1 MNQRPLLKKIVS
13 QVTEKQALLHIL
25 EVTKNLIIIM
35 KKFGKQLSE
44 PSLYNFVKDNYP
56 EEYQLYELLG
66 GSARIKIKDCQLLQ
80 QYLREAIG
88 SEFLVVTSSHTDSM
102 DSISKLAPHSEISL
116 VGDTINPLL
125 IASSSD
131 KIYRRSLQDDLKKL
145 GI

>member
-13 QVTEKQALLHIL
+13 QVTEQQDLLHIL

-56 EEYQLYELLG
+56 EEYQLYELLWW
-66 GSARIKIKDCQLLQ
+66 SARIKIKDCQLLQ

-88 SEFLVVTSSHTDSM
+88 SEFLVVTSSHMDSM
-102 DSISKLAPHSEISL
+102 DSISQLAPHSEISL

-145 GI
+145 WI